1 MYSRKKLT
9 WARWLIDYIPYS
21 EIYDKSPVG
30 DTWLEPH
37 DYAHLVDE
45 PAEFYE
51 TTQESDTESDN
62 LLDIEIYEASLTTTE
77 SYSESE

>member
-9 WARWLIDYIPYS
+9 WARWIMEYIPHNN
-21 EIYDKSPVG
+21 EEF
-30 DTWLEPH
+30 WQEPK

-45 PAEFYE
+45 IGDFYE
-51 TTQESDTESDN
+51 STQESDTESDA